1 METIA
6 NSMTH
11 DHRRCDEVFV
21 NMEQAIIRKEWR
33 DAEQLMGEFV
43 QSMEHH
49 FEIEEGKL
57 FPALEEM
64 GSQASGP
71 VNVMIMEHDQLRH
84 LILQLKSAIS
94 KELKELAAE
103 LSDTLLVTMQQHNM
117 KEENVLY
124 PMADRTVPDL
134 SVEIASHL
142 VESC

>member
-1 METIA
+1 METIT

-11 DHRRCDEVFV
+11 DHRRCDEIFV

-57 FPALEEM
+57 FPVLEEM
-64 GSQASGP
+64 SSQASGP

-84 LILQLKSAIS
+84 LISQLNSAIS

-124 PMADRTVPDL
+124 PMADRIVPDL